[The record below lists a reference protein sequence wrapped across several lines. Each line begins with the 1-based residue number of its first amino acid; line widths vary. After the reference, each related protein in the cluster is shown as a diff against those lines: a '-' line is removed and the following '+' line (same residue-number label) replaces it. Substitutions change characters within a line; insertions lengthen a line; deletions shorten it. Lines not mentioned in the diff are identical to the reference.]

1 MNADDVRW
9 LAQKVVAKAFHGV
22 SDASVEALA
31 RRVLELEAD
40 AEEHA
45 DNVRAVEREA
55 CERVALRYVDEFG
68 SHAGYIAAAIRA
80 RGGK

>member
-1 MNADDVRW
+1 MTADDVRW
-9 LAQKVVAKAFHGV
+9 VAQKLVDGFFDNV
-22 SDASVEALA
+22 STESVKALA

-68 SHAGYIAAAIRA
+68 SHAVYIAEAIRA
-80 RGGK
+80 RGAK

>member
-1 MNADDVRW
+1 MNADDVR
-9 LAQKVVAKAFHGV
+9 LTAQLVVGKRVHAV
-22 SDASVEALA
+22 SDAAVEAMA

-55 CERVALRYVDEFG
+55 CANTASV
-68 SHAGYIAAAIRA
+68 AGYPSAAARIRA
-80 RGGK
+80 RGAK